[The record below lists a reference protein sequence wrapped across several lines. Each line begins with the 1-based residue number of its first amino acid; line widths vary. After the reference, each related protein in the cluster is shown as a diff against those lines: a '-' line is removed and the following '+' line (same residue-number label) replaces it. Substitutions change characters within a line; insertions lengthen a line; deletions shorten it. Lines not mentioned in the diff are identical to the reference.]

1 MGVLSASDPI
11 FKTKKEQIAHTHTGK
26 TTHKIY
32 AQCTQHQ
39 ETHTRGK
46 KNHPFAQFDEK
57 MKAVGREGDQ

>member
-11 FKTKKEQIAHTHTGK
+11 FKNKNEQIAHIHTGK

-32 AQCTQHQ
+32 AVYSHQ
-39 ETHTRGK
+39 ETHTRGE
-46 KNHPFAQFDEK
+46 KNHPFAQFDKK